1 MGRKSNKQNTNETVE
16 QVKQSEEQNTIETVE
31 LIELQTIIG
40 TGKYSLKLGVEKQ
53 GVNPKIAKLLIAKGA
68 ATLKE

>member
-1 MGRKSNKQNTNETVE
+1 MGRKPNKQNTIEMVE
-16 QVKQSEEQNTIETVE
+16 QLEQSEEQNTIEVVE
-31 LIELQTIIG
+31 LIGLQTIVG

-53 GVNPKIAKLLIAKGA
+53 GVNPKIAKMLIEKGA

>member
-1 MGRKSNKQNTNETVE
+1 MGRKPNNSNNLTQAVE
-16 QVKQSEEQNTIETVE
+16 VVE
-31 LIELQTIIG
+31 LIGLKTIIG

-68 ATLKE
+68 ATLKD

>member
-1 MGRKSNKQNTNETVE
+1 MGRKPNKQNTIEAVE
-16 QVKQSEEQNTIETVE
+16 QVEQSEEQNTIEAVE
-31 LIELQTIIG
+31 LIGLQTIIG

-68 ATLKE
+68 ATLKD

>member
-1 MGRKSNKQNTNETVE
+1 MGRKPNKQNTIKTVE
-16 QVKQSEEQNTIETVE
+16 HVEQSNKQNTIETVE
-31 LIELQTIIG
+31 LIGLQTIIG

-53 GVNPKIAKLLIAKGA
+53 GVNPKIAKMLIEKGA